1 MATRLGIMSFAH
13 LHAFSYAGALNE
25 LDGVQFVGIWD
36 DDPARGAEMAGEY
49 GVTFF
54 EDAKELLAEV
64 EGVIVTSE
72 NVNHKRDVLA
82 AAEAGVHVM
91 CEKPISVSV
100 ADAREMIEGCEAAGV
115 KFMIAFPC
123 RYSPAFL
130 TALEAVRSG
139 EIGEIVAIKGTNRGR
154 NPGGWFND
162 VSLAGGGAIIDH
174 TVHVVDLMRVMLG
187 EEVSQVYAEID
198 TRLDTSLDC
207 DDCGVL
213 TMNFEGGCVATLD
226 ASWSR
231 PPHYPTWGDVTM
243 AIMGTGGNLWLDL
256 FVERVDHYRNA
267 DETYEWAAYGHDT
280 DAGMIADFLECVSGD
295 REPPITGY
303 DGLKAM
309 EVALG
314 AYRAAETRRPTALPL
329 AEN

>member
-1 MATRLGIMSFAH
+1 MVTRLGIMSFAH
-13 LHAFSYAGALNE
+13 LHAFSYATALNE
-25 LDGVQFVGIWD
+25 LAGVEFVGIWD
-36 DDPARGAEMAGEY
+36 DDPARGAAMSGEY
-49 GVTFF
+49 GVPFF
-54 EDAKELLAEV
+54 AEAEELLAEV

-100 ADAREMIEGCEAAGV
+100 PDAREMIESCETAGV

-123 RYSPAFL
+123 RYSPAFM
-130 TALEAVRSG
+130 TALETVRAG
-139 EIGEIVAIKGTNRGR
+139 EIGEIVAIMGTNRGR

-174 TVHVVDLMRVMLG
+174 TVHVVDLMRTMLG
-187 EEVSQVYAEID
+187 DEISQVYAEID
-198 TRLDTSLDC
+198 TRMDRTLAC
-207 DDCGVL
+207 DDCGIL

-243 AIMGTGGNLWLDL
+243 TVIGTEGNLRLDL
-256 FVERVDHYRNA
+256 FVERVDQYRNA
-267 DETYEWAAYGHDT
+267 DATYEWAAYGHDT

-295 REPPITGY
+295 RQPPITGY

-314 AYRAAETRRPTALPL
+314 AYRAVETRQPTALPL
-329 AEN
+329 ANN

>member
-13 LHAFSYAGALNE
+13 LHALSYGAGLNE
-25 LDGVQFVGIWD
+25 HDEIDFVGIWD
-36 DDPARGAEMAGEY
+36 DDAERGAQMAADY
-49 GVTFF
+49 GTTFF
-54 EDAKELLAEV
+54 ADADNLLDKV
-64 EGVIVTSE
+64 DGVVVTSE

-82 AAEAGVHVM
+82 AARAGVHVL

-100 ADAREMIEGCEAAGV
+100 PDAQTMIDACDAAGV

-130 TALEAVRSG
+130 SALAAVQAG
-139 EIGEIVAIKGTNRGR
+139 EIGEIVCIKGTNRGR

-162 VSLAGGGAIIDH
+162 TALAGGGAIIDH
-174 TVHVVDLMRVMLG
+174 TVHVVDLMRVLLDQ
-187 EEVSQVYAEID
+187 EVSKIYAEID
-198 TRLDTSLDC
+198 TRFDPSLDC
-207 DDCGVL
+207 DDCGIL
-213 TMNFEGGCVATLD
+213 TMNFEDGPMATLD

-243 AIMGTGGNLWLDL
+243 VITGTGGNIWLDL
-256 FVERVDHYRNA
+256 FGEHVDHYANA
-267 DETYEWAAYGHDT
+267 GASYEWAAYGFDA
-280 DAGMIADFLECVSGD
+280 DAGMIADFVECITTD
-295 REPPITGY
+295 CEPPISGI

-314 AYRAAETRRPTALPL
+314 AYRAAETHEPVALPL
-329 AEN
+329 S